1 MTENCK
7 FRKAILSAFYNIPQ
21 RNFGILLILWCSF
34 KLWWN
39 FCLDL
44 FRSKF
49 SLLRKWSNTTRV
61 AKTLIQIWTGPTLM
75 RVDDSRSNVSRYV
88 NLQIS
93 GIPFRANLKLV
104 RELKDR
110 RAQGRACGNLG
121 NTYYLLGNFN
131 KAIQYHREVS
141 IFRFYYAVH
150 MQAYAF
156 CIQPWYQ
163 GRMLVEMVGGGGG
176 GGGFRGGVA
185 V

>member
-1 MTENCK
+1 
-7 FRKAILSAFYNIPQ
+7 
-21 RNFGILLILWCSF
+21 
-34 KLWWN
+34 
-39 FCLDL
+39 
-44 FRSKF
+44 
-49 SLLRKWSNTTRV
+49 
-61 AKTLIQIWTGPTLM
+61 M

-150 MQAYAF
+150 RPMHFVYSRD
-156 CIQPWYQ
+156 IK
-163 GRMLVEMVGGGGG
+163 VGCWWKWW
-176 GGGFRGGVA
+176 GGVA